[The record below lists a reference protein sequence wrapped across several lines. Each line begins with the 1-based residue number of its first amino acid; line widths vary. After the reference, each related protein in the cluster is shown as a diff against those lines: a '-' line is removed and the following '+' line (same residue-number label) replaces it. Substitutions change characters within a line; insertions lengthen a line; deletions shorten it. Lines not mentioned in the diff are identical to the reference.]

1 MSLPVCCCCV
11 NIWSW
16 FMVISNRW
24 PFFWLVLWGVFFG
37 HLDVIFPLQ
46 KKNAQAGREILIH
59 VGILLLSPAW
69 YGSLF
74 VWFTDSSNA
83 AVSSPAH
90 TLPCVVSV
98 CRWCRHD
105 DCFSPVDW
113 KAEVVATS
121 KPCGYIA
128 LVFIG
133 PFIDTATLQHILL
146 YFKITRHFQ
155 GFSSSIFNAQVQN
168 VY

>member
-1 MSLPVCCCCV
+1 MSIP
-11 NIWSW
+11 
-16 FMVISNRW
+16 
-24 PFFWLVLWGVFFG
+24 
-37 HLDVIFPLQ
+37 

-59 VGILLLSPAW
+59 GVLLPSQTL

-83 AVSSPAH
+83 AVCSPTH

-98 CRWCRHD
+98 CRWCCHD

-113 KAEVVATS
+113 KAEVVVTS
-121 KPCGYIA
+121 KSCGSIA

-133 PFIDTATLQHILL
+133 PFIDKAKLRHILL
-146 YFKITRHFQ
+146 YFKTFL
-155 GFSSSIFNAQVQN
+155 GFLSCSFNAQVQN
-168 VY
+168 VHKSSLIENPS